1 MIGHDSR
8 VNSAACSPD
17 GQRIVTASYDGTVQ
31 IYTTDMDK
39 LLEIPRAELP
49 VNWQLRKKR
58 GMGYW
63 IGDNDRQPYL
73 ADIM

>member
-31 IYTTDMDK
+31 IYTTDIDK

-49 VNWQLRKKR
+49 VN
-58 GMGYW
+58 
-63 IGDNDRQPYL
+63 
-73 ADIM
+73 